1 MANEKKRSDAEMSA
15 EELEQECRKC
25 MRISVTDTTVLARVL
40 DTMKLDYKIIDNEIA
55 DIYGSPN
62 ITDLALSLWDEK
74 CKIITVSEHDEN
86 LESFFI
92 SLVGGGSDE

>member
-1 MANEKKRSDAEMSA
+1 MSA
-15 EELEQECRKC
+15 EELEHECRKC
-25 MRISVTDTTVLARVL
+25 IRINVTDTTVLARVL
-40 DTMKLDYKIIDNEIA
+40 DTMGLEYKVIDKELA

-62 ITDLALSLWDEK
+62 ITDLALNLWDEK
-74 CKIITVSEHDEN
+74 CKIISVTEHDEN

>member
-1 MANEKKRSDAEMSA
+1 
-15 EELEQECRKC
+15 
-25 MRISVTDTTVLARVL
+25 MRINVTDTTVLARVL
-40 DTMKLDYKIIDNEIA
+40 DTMKLDYKIIDNELA

-74 CKIITVSEHDEN
+74 CKIISVLEHDEN